1 MDSPRKP
8 GDESE
13 ALPPGAKDDG
23 ATAVRK
29 PTLVGDVATRPS
41 MASIPSTSSESLG
54 RLLVEMT
61 AQVQDERSRRS
72 DVERRNQS
80 LMLEIEQLQ
89 RDLLELKTTRERS
102 RRASGGASADWDSAT
117 RPDDDTVS
125 AAMSHSAEYWCR
137 ELQEAKK
144 AKDKALAEAHDHAL
158 QVMELQAC
166 VSMQHD
172 ELKALRASEADV
184 RFSLSQAEERSKELL
199 QQHTILQ
206 QESQLLKDEVSHL
219 NHEIGKR
226 GVHFKALMD
235 KWTEAQAQSEHLER
249 ENHAMLDKMKEMRQ
263 RHEALLGELEAA
275 RDERDALQHQVNH
288 LKGAVAAKAAESRAF
303 QAYGTNARDHLQAQH
318 AIIQRQQIYRRKL
331 HKTARDAVVLLR
343 TVKVSLA
350 SIRGPLVAI
359 QSDFRLFLR
368 NLQTP
373 VMSLVT
379 RSRRYAE
386 VAHVEHQ
393 PLRVALA
400 NAELARRHLH
410 DQVWRARHN
419 ALLVCQIR
427 STTSMPPPPLLSAAA
442 DSQSTVADSILTPM
456 VSATMDAAAAVLMAH
471 GSSGPRGPLLRS
483 NFATGELLLRES
495 DRETVTVRL
504 DAVFSDRAREWS
516 HDECLTPL
524 LQSVLD
530 GYNACVTTFDG
541 LLPLRIATATQSVP
555 EVVLGELFRVLQAH
569 GAHFHRVKLTIS
581 FLAVFNEAIYDLLG
595 LDLGSQSTG
604 AGAGAGAGANAPK
617 IVVLEV
623 QNAEEALLVLQGG
636 LVNLDAAHQQKAIDR
651 EFTHRVITV
660 CVTHENLL
668 LGGLSTATKSKLQIV
683 ELATGAVSLHTLND
697 FNVDDDD
704 SAQVKAQVAMDNGLQ
719 AFLTALAEVRTKDP
733 TFVRYHSSKLTVLLQ
748 DTIKATAK
756 FLAVAALP
764 ATLHHQQAT
773 TAAASGSS
781 SLEPNYASSCSPVLE
796 RRAAIV
802 TRWLHHIRAA
812 VGGGSS
818 VSLAPVDRT
827 VEGFIHRYTLAHD
840 GSSSRSTGFAPLVA
854 GASSD
859 DATDG
864 RRWEKELE
872 LMGRRYGD
880 LQQFSTAFY
889 KELPESAL
897 SALRSGRAVDSS
909 NSHDSRLETKS
920 SERSSPVGRRP
931 SSPSRRSVSASAS
944 TGTSAVDLIDV
955 VLPSA
960 SGIPSAS
967 TAPAVSLSTAV
978 AHSTTKSKAKAKAKS
993 YVAASAPRTSRT
1005 HVHARTQSSAGGHP
1019 HARAMTL
1026 APSSADAG
1034 TSVPLLKVRR
1044 ETASSA
1050 LKKALSPSLAGGRMS
1065 LHARLQKRKVPFR

>member
-1 MDSPRKP
+1 MSTPSLNRGGKTTPAPANPPPAPVLLLMDSPRKP
-8 GDESE
+8 GDGEHRLDRVPPESS
-13 ALPPGAKDDG
+13 KDDS
-23 ATAVRK
+23 TAVRK
-29 PTLVGDVATRPS
+29 PTLVVGDATTRAS
-41 MASIPSTSSESLG
+41 IGSIPSTSSESLG

-72 DVERRNQS
+72 DVEKKNQS
-80 LMLEIEQLQ
+80 LILEIEQLQ
-89 RDLLELKTTRERS
+89 RDLLEMKTSRERS
-102 RRASGGASADWDSAT
+102 RRASGGVSADWDLAT
-117 RPDDDTVS
+117 RPDDDAS
-125 AAMSHSAEYWCR
+125 AMATSSPRDQSADYWWR

-144 AKDKALAEAHDHAL
+144 AKDKALSEAHDRAL

-172 ELKALRASEADV
+172 ELKALRVSEADV
-184 RFSLSQAEERSKELL
+184 RFSLSQAEERSKELM
-199 QQHTILQ
+199 QQYTILQ
-206 QESQLLKDEVSHL
+206 QESQLLRDEVTHL

-263 RHEALLGELEAA
+263 RHDALLGELEAA

-288 LKGAVAAKAAESRAF
+288 LKGAVAAKSAESRAF

-343 TVKVSLA
+343 TVKASLA
-350 SIRGPLVAI
+350 SVRGPLVAI
-359 QSDFRLFLR
+359 QNDFRLFLR
-368 NLQTP
+368 NLQAP
-373 VMSLVT
+373 VLSLVT

-410 DQVWRARHN
+410 DQVWRARRN

-427 STTSMPPPPLLSAAA
+427 SSFTSSPSAALPVDKPIA
-442 DSQSTVADSILTPM
+442 TASSQTVADSILSP
-456 VSATMDAAAAVLMAH
+456 ADAATLVAH
-471 GSSGPRGPLLRS
+471 GGPRGPLLRA
-483 NFATGELLLRES
+483 NFATAELLLRES

-516 HDECLTPL
+516 HDESLTPL

-541 LLPLRIATATQSVP
+541 LLPLRVGAASHSVP
-555 EVVLGELFRVLQAH
+555 EVVLGELFRVLQSH

-595 LDLGSQSTG
+595 LELGSQSTG
-604 AGAGAGAGANAPK
+604 TSSSSSSSSSAPK

-636 LVNLDAAHQQKAIDR
+636 LVNLEAAHQQGAIDR

-668 LGGLSTATKSKLQIV
+668 LGALASTTKSKLQLV
-683 ELATGAVSLHTLND
+683 ELATGSVAPPD
-697 FNVDDDD
+697 IAAGDEDD
-704 SAQVKAQVAMDNGLQ
+704 SARVKAQVAMDNGLQ
-719 AFLTALAEVRTKDP
+719 ALLSALAEVRSKDP
-733 TFVRYHSSKLTVLLQ
+733 AFVRYHSSKLTVLLQ

-764 ATLHHQQAT
+764 ATLHHQHAS
-773 TAAASGSS
+773 TAD
-781 SLEPNYASSCSPVLE
+781 ASSVPWSSPSLE
-796 RRAAIV
+796 RRAAVV
-802 TRWLHHIRAA
+802 TRWLHGIRAA
-812 VGGGSS
+812 VGTGGGPSG
-818 VSLAPVDRT
+818 PVDRT
-827 VEGFIHRYTLAHD
+827 VEGFIHRYTMAQD
-840 GSSSRSTGFAPLVA
+840 GSARPIGFAPLVA
-854 GASSD
+854 ASAAED
-859 DATDG
+859 ETDG

-880 LQQFSTAFY
+880 LQQFSAAFY
-889 KELPESAL
+889 KEVPETALAAAWSART
-897 SALRSGRAVDSS
+897 A
-909 NSHDSRLETKS
+909 EPEPKS
-920 SERSSPVGRRP
+920 SDRMSPGSRRA
-931 SSPSRRSVSASAS
+931 SSPSRRGSV
-944 TGTSAVDLIDV
+944 SAVDLIDV

-960 SGIPSAS
+960 TGGAS
-967 TAPAVSLSTAV
+967 APAASPTPAV
-978 AHSTTKSKAKAKAKS
+978 QSSSSKSKAKSKAKS
-993 YVAASAPRTSRT
+993 YVASTAPRTRGHGRS
-1005 HVHARTQSSAGGHP
+1005 QSTMGTAPTSHL

-1026 APSSADAG
+1026 APSTDAR
-1034 TSVPLLKVRR
+1034 PLLKVRR

-1050 LKKALSPSLAGGRMS
+1050 LKKALSPSLGAARMS
-1065 LHARLQKRKVPFR
+1065 SMHARLQKRKVPFR